1 MKLVLFSY
9 KSRQS
14 FLKKLVKYSKKSQ
27 SVFVRKN
34 YLEIMASFCEFQS
47 LRKTDIKVDND
58 DDDMG
63 EDFMPD

>member
-1 MKLVLFSY
+1 MSLDSLS
-9 KSRQS
+9 
-14 FLKKLVKYSKKSQ
+14 LKKLVKSSKKSQ

-34 YLEIMASFCEFQS
+34 YLEIMASFCESQS

>member
-1 MKLVLFSY
+1 
-9 KSRQS
+9 
-14 FLKKLVKYSKKSQ
+14 
-27 SVFVRKN
+27 
-34 YLEIMASFCEFQS
+34 MATFCEFQS